1 MTQPSQD
8 YANHKQMV
16 PIYHYVLLP
25 LSLITAILS
34 IVYAVLGFAEHG
46 ALASILLLLLGIV
59 VLIGSAT
66 GRMYAVKV
74 QDRLIRAEED
84 LRHFKLTGRWIDPR
98 LTMKQL
104 IALRF
109 ASDAEF
115 PALCEKAIEENM
127 APDMIK
133 KAVHNWRADHYRV

>member
-1 MTQPSQD
+1 MTQPSQN
-8 YANHKQMV
+8 YANHKQIV

-115 PALCEKAIEENM
+115 PSLCEKAIEENM

-133 KAVHNWRADHYRV
+133 KAVKNWRADHYRV